1 MRQNWMVYKIAYQP
15 EIQGIYLF
23 ITMYWYFSF
32 SQPHLLPVSH
42 MNLNKMKS
50 VTQAI
55 SYKCRGTFIDEE
67 MVWHVTVS

>member
-1 MRQNWMVYKIAYQP
+1 MVYKIAYQP

-23 ITMYWYFSF
+23 IDIVSF

-55 SYKCRGTFIDEE
+55 SYKCLGTFIDED